1 MKKKIVL
8 ALLATLT
15 LTLGTFGTVFAMN
28 SNPGIEL
35 QANQIF
41 KQGGN
46 TEEHTHT
53 WGNAQYVVD
62 KPAEYEQKWVVDKE
76 AVYEQNWVVDKE
88 AEYDE
93 VKVVDKE
100 AWTEDVTAI
109 HTVCYTCGCDF
120 DAEGMSNAEVLA
132 HAKNHVLNGESGDYG
147 SREVVVDTIVHPE
160 EFHMETVLVSPEE
173 GHYENG
179 DLISPEEGHYE
190 NGDLISPEEGH
201 WEHTCTVCGEIQDRD
216 TGEVIKP
223 GTLPEEPENPGTDEP
238 DTEEPENPNTG
249 DNTGDQTET
258 PSEDTENPTD
268 DSQNPV
274 EDTQD
279 TDNKKQDQQ
288 DNSDKT
294 PTTETADKTDKTE
307 LTAGNKAQAAS
318 ATTAESNENT
328 APQTGDTASLISL
341 FTLAGSSVVGVMAF
355 GLRRKFKK

>member
-1 MKKKIVL
+1 MKKRIVI
-8 ALLATLT
+8 ALIATLT
-15 LTLGTFGTVFAMN
+15 LTLGSFGTVFAMN

-62 KPAEYEQKWVVDKE
+62 KPA
-76 AVYEQNWVVDKE
+76 VYEQNWVVDKE
-88 AEYDE
+88 AVYDE

-100 AWTEDVTAI
+100 AWTEEITEI
-109 HTVCYTCGCDF
+109 HTVCYNCGLDYT
-120 DAEGMSNAEVLA
+120 AEGYTPEQLAE
-132 HAKNHVLNGESGDYG
+132 HVKQHMLNGESGQYG
-147 SREVVVDTIVHPE
+147 SREVVVDTIEHPE
-160 EFHMETVLVSPEE
+160 EFHMETV
-173 GHYENG
+173 
-179 DLISPEEGHYE
+179 LISPEEGHYE

-249 DNTGDQTET
+249 DNTGDQTDT

-279 TDNKKQDQQ
+279 TDNSDKQDQQ
-288 DNSDKT
+288 NDDKT
-294 PTTETADKTDKTE
+294 TTPESADKNEKSNT
-307 LTAGNKAQAAS
+307 
-318 ATTAESNENT
+318 ATTTVSNEDK
-328 APQTGDTASLISL
+328 APQTGDTASLIYL
-341 FTLAGSSVVGVMAF
+341 ATLAGSAVTGGTAF

>member
-1 MKKKIVL
+1 MKKRIVI
-8 ALLATLT
+8 ALIATLT
-15 LTLGTFGTVFAMN
+15 LTLGSFGTVFAMN

-62 KPAEYEQKWVVDKE
+62 KPA
-76 AVYEQNWVVDKE
+76 VYEQNWVVDKE
-88 AEYDE
+88 AVYDE

-100 AWTEDVTAI
+100 AWTEEITEI
-109 HTVCYTCGCDF
+109 HTVCYNCGLDYT
-120 DAEGMSNAEVLA
+120 AEGYTPEQLAE
-132 HAKNHVLNGESGDYG
+132 HVKQHMLNGESGQYG
-147 SREVVVDTIVHPE
+147 SREVVVDTIEHPE
-160 EFHMETVLVSPEE
+160 ESHMETVLVSPEE

-179 DLISPEEGHYE
+179 ALISPEEGHYE
-190 NGDLISPEEGH
+190 SGDLISPEEGH

-279 TDNKKQDQQ
+279 TDNNKQDQQ

-294 PTTETADKTDKTE
+294 TTTETTDKNDKTE
-307 LTAGNKAQAAS
+307 QTVDNKAQAAS

-341 FTLAGSSVVGVMAF
+341 FTLAGSSVVGGMAF
-355 GLRRKFKK
+355 GLRRKLKK